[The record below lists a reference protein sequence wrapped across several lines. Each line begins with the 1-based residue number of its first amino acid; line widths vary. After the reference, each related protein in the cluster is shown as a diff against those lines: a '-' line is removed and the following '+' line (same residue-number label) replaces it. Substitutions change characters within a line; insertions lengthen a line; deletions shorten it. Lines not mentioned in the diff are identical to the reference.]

1 MSATRCPIAACTHF
15 CCDSAQAR
23 NAAKARTC
31 TCAQAFKA
39 SEALTQGD
47 DFFGRPVV
55 LFIISAV
62 AFNYALAF
70 IANIAGFVVSVRS
83 MQMFGTNAAAYM
95 EAIKT
100 IAGPSNLEAVTTVKR
115 AIDSFKIVGAL
126 EDMDRYL
133 KVCFGLHA
141 TSWCA
146 ATHTTCDNALGQQL
160 FTTRSKGC
168 NVRHPSSNHRRS
180 CLLFGTWR

>member
-1 MSATRCPIAACTHF
+1 M
-15 CCDSAQAR
+15 
-23 NAAKARTC
+23 C
-31 TCAQAFKA
+31 TCVQAFKA

-55 LFIISAV
+55 LFIISTV

-126 EDMDRYL
+126 EDMDRFL
-133 KVCFGLHA
+133 KVGVMDSLRPRGARPCTLHG
-141 TSWCA
+141 TVLLFE
-146 ATHTTCDNALGQQL
+146 HP
-160 FTTRSKGC
+160 FTTRSEGAI
-168 NVRHPSSNHRRS
+168 VRPSVIR
-180 CLLFGTWR
+180 